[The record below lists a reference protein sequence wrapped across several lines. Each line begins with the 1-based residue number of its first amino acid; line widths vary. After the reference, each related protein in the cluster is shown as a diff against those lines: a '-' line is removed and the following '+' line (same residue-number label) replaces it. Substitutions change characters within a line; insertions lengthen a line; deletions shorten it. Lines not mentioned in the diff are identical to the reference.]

1 MMCFAAFRPRMIA
14 TATPIAATIPYLMQ
28 TKSTNPNKIR
38 NVRMAVAVI
47 PADVLFDFIKFAIM
61 LHLTFGFTGSVSDPV
76 GAVVRGLSLAPMRPV
91 SNRQI

>member
-1 MMCFAAFRPRMIA
+1 
-14 TATPIAATIPYLMQ
+14 
-28 TKSTNPNKIR
+28 
-38 NVRMAVAVI
+38 
-47 PADVLFDFIKFAIM
+47 M